1 MEAARTAGRQD
12 IARVVELARAATQE
26 MREGRGGVLWSQR
39 EGLREPLEP
48 AFTALLDD
56 ARALLVVGTID
67 EQVVGFGTVE
77 VEDLPDGGRLGV
89 VRELYVE
96 PEAREV
102 AVGEAMA
109 DRLVSF
115 CRDSDCSG
123 IDAYALPGNR
133 AAKNFFETNG
143 FTARLLVMHRRLDG
157 ERSEGSP

>member
-1 MEAARTAGRQD
+1 MEAARTAGPHD
-12 IARVVELARAATQE
+12 IARVVELARTATQE
-26 MREGRGGVLWSQR
+26 MRDGRGGVLWSQR
-39 EGLREPLEP
+39 EGRREPLEP

-67 EQVVGFGTVE
+67 EQIVGFGTVE
-77 VEDLPDGGRLGV
+77 VADLADGGRLGV

-115 CRDSDCSG
+115 CRDAGCTG